1 MKRVA
6 LVLVAVALLAAFG
19 CATCF
24 KVEHDKKNERL
35 YGPAVTLQE
44 LLGEFRGKSA
54 RASSDDLT
62 RRWRTDAKRSDFMGR
77 WTGSYEIKC
86 RALRR
91 SDMDGK
97 YRQITDTVITK
108 MTVVYEFSFDG
119 KMTMETTVGNES
131 SERTGVTMVG
141 EWSFDSGRMR
151 FVVGKGREHIGGL
164 RRDGMLEIR
173 ERNVNLDG
181 ESLWGVGNVLYAFY
195 DDSGCKQALRQD
207 DSLMLTESVSPR
219 VFRLVKRFEDNLSPE
234 EDVRLSRAVMLKN
247 LGQLRDSGVITEEE
261 YKKER
266 RKIEEGGK

>member
-1 MKRVA
+1 
-6 LVLVAVALLAAFG
+6 
-19 CATCF
+19 
-24 KVEHDKKNERL
+24 
-35 YGPAVTLQE
+35 
-44 LLGEFRGKSA
+44 
-54 RASSDDLT
+54 
-62 RRWRTDAKRSDFMGR
+62 
-77 WTGSYEIKC
+77 
-86 RALRR
+86 
-91 SDMDGK
+91 MDGK
-97 YRQITDTVITK
+97 YRQIMDAVITK
-108 MTVVYEFSFDG
+108 MEVVYEFSLDG
-119 KMTMETTVGNES
+119 KMTMKTTVGNAS
-131 SERTGVTMVG
+131 SERTGVTVVG
-141 EWSFDSGRMR
+141 EWSVDSGRMR

-164 RRDGMLEIR
+164 RQDGMLEVR

>member
-6 LVLVAVALLAAFG
+6 LVLVAVALLAALG
-19 CATCF
+19 CATC
-24 KVEHDKKNERL
+24 VEMELDKKNERL

-44 LLGEFRGKSA
+44 LLGEFREKSA

-86 RALRR
+86 RVLRC
-91 SDMDGK
+91 SKMDGK
-97 YRQITDTVITK
+97 YRQMADSTVTRVSY
-108 MTVVYEFSFDG
+108 TYEFSPDG
-119 KMTMETTVGNES
+119 KMTMVTSSRYASVERVGTTV
-131 SERTGVTMVG
+131 VG
-141 EWSFDSGRMR
+141 EWSFDSGRIS
-151 FVVGKGREHIGGL
+151 FVVGKSHEQIGGL
-164 RRDGMLEIR
+164 RQDGTLEIR
-173 ERNVNLDG
+173 ERNADADNR
-181 ESLWGVGNVLYAFY
+181 SLSGAGKTLYAFY
-195 DDSGCKQALRQD
+195 DGFGYLQ
-207 DSLMLTESVSPR
+207 SLSQHDEFMLDVSTSPR
-219 VFRLVKRFEDNLSPE
+219 VFRLVKRFEDNLSSE